1 LIVCSFDLLNGEGR
15 SIHLLSPN
23 RGVYSTQIGA
33 QRDRAVGKERIA
45 NRAPSLS
52 PPGAI
57 HASTTCRQSEEI
69 FEISNGL
76 LLHKK

>member
-1 LIVCSFDLLNGEGR
+1 MVGGD

-23 RGVYSTQIGA
+23 RGFYSKQIGA
-33 QRDRAVGKERIA
+33 QKDKGVGRESIA
-45 NRAPSLS
+45 NQAPSLS
-52 PPGAI
+52 PQGAI
-57 HASTTCRQSEEI
+57 PTSTTCRPSEKI

>member
-1 LIVCSFDLLNGEGR
+1 LIGCSFYLLNGWRR
-15 SIHLLSPN
+15 SIHLLSPD
-23 RGVYSTQIGA
+23 RGVYSKQIGA
-33 QRDRAVGKERIA
+33 QRDKAVGTESIT

-52 PPGAI
+52 PQGAI
-57 HASTTCRQSEEI
+57 HASTTCRQSEKI

>member
-1 LIVCSFDLLNGEGR
+1 MVEGR
-15 SIHLLSPN
+15 SIQLLSLN
-23 RGVYSTQIGA
+23 RGVYSKQIRA
-33 QRDRAVGKERIA
+33 QRYKAVGKERIA